1 MAAVG
6 LKTTQ
11 YSLLTALARA
21 GSMRAVDL
29 ARVLSLEA
37 STLTRNLEPLVEAGW
52 VESAPGA
59 ADRRTRVLRLTRA
72 GRAHRRRASAHWR
85 AAQLDL
91 TAALG
96 HETVTTL
103 HAMLDH
109 CQRLLGGDD
118 AGSGSRADETNG
130 TGGMNGTDGS
140 SATDDTAA
148 DATNAGG
155 LPRGGGRRG
164 GAVAADKGPGQ
175 RRLEL
180 ST

>member
-52 VESAPGA
+52 IESAPG
-59 ADRRTRVLRLTRA
+59 ADRRTRVLHLTPA

-85 AAQLDL
+85 AAQRDL
-91 TAALG
+91 AAALG
-96 HETVTTL
+96 CETIATL
-103 HAMLDH
+103 HALLDH
-109 CQRLLGGDD
+109 CQRVLGGDD
-118 AGSGSRADETNG
+118 AGSGTGTDETSG
-130 TGGMNGTDGS
+130 TEGSDETEAANAGRPRRGDGHRR
-140 SATDDTAA
+140 ALVA
-148 DATNAGG
+148 DATGSG
-155 LPRGGGRRG
+155 PRR
-164 GAVAADKGPGQ
+164 PEQ
-175 RRLEL
+175 